1 MSDYIQL
8 FKPVVKTYGF
18 VFNFDY
24 EPILFII
31 NSKGK
36 VLDGIPFG
44 DDVEKMDDDQLDIYL
59 DDNIYL
65 LLEPNETIMVSVEVT
80 DALLNEVDIDGIGDD
95 NFDKYIYN
103 LIPLKIDTLPNSAY
117 MTKSDKPFKTALLT
131 IMRNYKKVLKKSK

>member
-36 VLDGIPFG
+36 VLDGIP
-44 DDVEKMDDDQLDIYL
+44 IL
-59 DDNIYL
+59 DDMGMMSDEEINLYIEKNIYL
-65 LLEPNETIMVSVEVT
+65 YLEPNETIMVSVQVT
-80 DALLNEVDIDGIGDD
+80 DALLNEVDIDSIDDD
-95 NFDKYIYN
+95 NFEKYIYN
-103 LIPLKIDTLPNSAY
+103 LIPLKIDTLPNTAY
-117 MTKSDKPFKTALLT
+117 MSKSDKPFKTALLT
-131 IMRNYKKVLKKSK
+131 IMSNYKKVLKKSK